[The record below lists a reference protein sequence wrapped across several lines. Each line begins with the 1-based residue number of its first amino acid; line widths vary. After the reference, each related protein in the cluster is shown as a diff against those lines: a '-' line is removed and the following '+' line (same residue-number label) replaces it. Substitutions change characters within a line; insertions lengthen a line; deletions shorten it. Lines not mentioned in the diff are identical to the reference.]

1 MGFFD
6 DAEVEVNEISE
17 DPFGFGNDYWPVKI
31 VEIKDPEVTKS
42 GDKVGMMVKWAVD
55 HPKYANHFVGVNGR
69 GLGNGNWT
77 QIPVPKAL
85 QNQVPWDPKNDQ
97 KHAEVLINLR
107 KLFEALGF
115 SADEM
120 GGIGRKEMTGR
131 KCLAKIRV
139 SQDDNGFWKFNLP
152 VFQMKPLPDGD
163 GMNEFASNGNSDEDE
178 LKKGLQ
184 DLNSDDDI

>member
-6 DAEVEVNEISE
+6 DAEVEVNDIPD
-17 DPFGFGNDYWPVKI
+17 DPFGFGNDFWPVKI

-42 GDKVGMMVKWAVD
+42 GDKIGMMVKWAVD

-85 QNQVPWDPKNDQ
+85 QGSIPWDPANDE
-97 KHAEVLINLR
+97 KHAQVLFNLR

-120 GGIGRKEMTGR
+120 GGVGRDEMLGR
-131 KCLAKIRV
+131 KCLAKIKV
-139 SQDDNGFWKFNLP
+139 SQDDNGFWQFRLNA
-152 VFQMKPLPDGD
+152 MKPIGSENGAD
-163 GMNEFASNGNSDEDE
+163 EFTRNGTSNPGPSDNDVI
-178 LKKGLQ
+178 KKALE
-184 DLNSDDDI
+184 DDDI